1 MQKEIDTF
9 IVMHGREHI
18 LEVLV
23 KGEPAESFPEKILF
37 KENGEAVEPLAVDV
51 RGKIIRKM
59 IKS

>member
-1 MQKEIDTF
+1 
-9 IVMHGREHI
+9 MHGREHI
-18 LEVLV
+18 LAVLV